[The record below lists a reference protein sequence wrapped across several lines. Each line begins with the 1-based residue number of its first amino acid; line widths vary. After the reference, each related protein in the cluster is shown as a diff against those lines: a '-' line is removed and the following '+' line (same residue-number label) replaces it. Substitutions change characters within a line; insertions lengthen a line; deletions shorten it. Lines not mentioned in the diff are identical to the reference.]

1 MGSHLV
7 RRSLKLLWQL
17 CPRKEPKSDNIGPLQ
32 DIGYLGKLKQKQQ
45 LMEYKKTRQGY
56 VDGLKALA
64 KTDEKILVLDAD
76 VAKATQTFEF
86 EALYPDRFFNC
97 GVQEQNMLS
106 VAAGLA
112 LEGFTPFASTFGVFA
127 TCRAGDQ
134 MRNSIAYPKLNVKV
148 GATHCGL
155 TTGGDGASHQ
165 ANEDIAIVRSLPNF
179 TILVP
184 GDYEEAKQATIA
196 AASYEGPVYL
206 RFGRDA
212 YPIVP
217 SVHGPFEIGKAKV
230 LQLGDDLTII
240 TTGIMVSE
248 GIAAAQVLEEKGHS
262 VRLLHLPTIK
272 PLDTAA
278 IIAAAE
284 ATKGIITAEEHSIIG
299 GLGEAV
305 AGVVSQHCPKPVI
318 RIGMQDVFGESGQA
332 QELMDKYHLRARNIV
347 EAGENLIAKFY
358 S

>member
-1 MGSHLV
+1 
-7 RRSLKLLWQL
+7 
-17 CPRKEPKSDNIGPLQ
+17 
-32 DIGYLGKLKQKQQ
+32 
-45 LMEYKKTRQGY
+45 MEFKKTRQGY
-56 VDGLKALA
+56 VDGLKELA
-64 KTDEKILVLDAD
+64 KTNDKILVLDAD

-86 EALYPDRFFNC
+86 EAAYPDRFFNC

-106 VAAGLA
+106 VAAGLS

-127 TCRAGDQ
+127 TCRGGDQ

-165 ANEDIAIVRSLPNF
+165 ANEDIAIVRSFPNF
-179 TILVP
+179 TVLVP

-196 AASYEGPVYL
+196 AASHDGPVYL

-212 YPIVP
+212 YPVIP
-217 SVHGPFEIGKAKV
+217 AVHGEFRIGQAKV
-230 LQLGDDLTII
+230 LQMGNDLTII

-248 GIAAAQVLEEKGHS
+248 GIKAARMLEEQGHS
-262 VRLLHLPTIK
+262 IRLLHLPTIK
-272 PLDTAA
+272 PIDTAA
-278 IIAAAE
+278 IVEAAK
-284 ATKGIITAEEHSIIG
+284 ATKGIVTAEEHSVIG

-305 AGVVSQHCPKPVI
+305 AGVVSEHWPKPVL

-332 QELMDKYHLRARNIV
+332 QELMDKYGLRARNIV
-347 EAGENLIAKFY
+347 EAGQKILTQFY
-358 S
+358 PTI